1 MTRENV
7 KKNIDIISAFAE
19 GKIIQYQKDIN
30 NWVDLNEREGLPI
43 GILEEEPKNF
53 RIKPEPKYRPF
64 KDTEECWKEMRK
76 HYPFGWVKLKATGK
90 YFIQKAVGDFLAVVG
105 LDDRPTSYDKLF
117 EEYTFADGVSFGV
130 KVEE

>member
-1 MTRENV
+1 MNR
-7 KKNIDIISAFAE
+7 KKAVE
-19 GKIIQYQKDIN
+19 
-30 NWVDLNEREGLPI
+30 LLPI
-43 GILEEEPKNF
+43 IKAISQGKAIQVKENNVWEDVDDNHNCVFLPESYEY

-64 KDTEECWKEMRK
+64 KDAEECWKEMRK

-117 EEYTFADGVSFGV
+117 EEYTFADGIPFGV
-130 KVEE
+130 KVEED

>member
-43 GILEEEPKNF
+43 GVLEEEPKNF

-64 KDTEECWKEMRK
+64 KDAEKCWKEMRK

-90 YFIQKAVGDFLAVVG
+90 YFILQAVGNFFAVVG
-105 LDDRPTSYDKLF
+105 IDDRPTNYDKLLD
-117 EEYTFADGVSFGV
+117 EYTFADGVPFGV